1 MVARLRSDALNGVA
15 HSYFRLIAKRN
26 CFRESQPSSL
36 QSLTIRLTKHRDK
49 EGSRESVSR
58 A

>member
-1 MVARLRSDALNGVA
+1 MVARQGSDPLNGVA

-26 CFRESQPSSL
+26 CFRASQPSSL

-49 EGSRESVSR
+49 ESSVSL
-58 A
+58 